1 MLFYVYS
8 NQTVQDK
15 LMKIN
20 RMLIAVLAMLAVVL
34 SSCKDDDPTVGIDSG
49 MPAPSVFYDAANS
62 AGKTIAVYWNPMQAI
77 SAGATSFTVQL
88 VKSEDGAGDV
98 YDNTISQ
105 TLASVD
111 KDNQPADK
119 AKFEN
124 LAKGRIYYV
133 RVRANYPPFGL
144 LSVDLGSQQRR
155 GFHYGPHQGR

>member
-98 YDNTISQ
+98 
-105 TLASVD
+105 
-111 KDNQPADK
+111 
-119 AKFEN
+119 
-124 LAKGRIYYV
+124 
-133 RVRANYPPFGL
+133 
-144 LSVDLGSQQRR
+144 
-155 GFHYGPHQGR
+155 